1 MIYIL
6 PNMVLSTL
14 YAFIWSYLICLPLKI
29 FINMFLYKK
38 HEYKKTPRRV
48 YIKML
53 ISRKMVISW
62 C

>member
-1 MIYIL
+1 
-6 PNMVLSTL
+6 MVLSTL

-29 FINMFLYKK
+29 FINMFLYQK